1 MSEDI
6 MMFFE
11 IAELISHESAK
22 VKDPEIRREC
32 FEIAQ
37 KLTALGFEANVR
49 GVNDPDNADLDDI
62 VDDDN
67 ASSVYS
73 SYMDEKPKETEDV
86 GSSSAD
92 EESKA
97 ANLPDDPFGGDDDD
111 FVDGGSDEV
120 GFEGYL
126 NSGKD
131 ETPNVE
137 VKTASP
143 EESEMGSETS
153 ASTVAETPV
162 METPKE
168 DSSSGMAGMFD
179 IFNEAKAEPDTSSRL
194 PEERSKTLNSFQYD
208 QVALTV
214 NSADGQ
220 RHDEVIV
227 TAYPLTT
234 DDSSNTPIFVVLA
247 IPNAKPV
254 FACSYNRETGNM
266 IKTSIGGNDFLI
278 TGSIENGKFTVNVM
292 LTGETQQRGDR
303 MHIVKHGGQNPS
315 ADIIGCGHIRFYYD
329 AGQGVTGQ
337 LEVFPFGANF
347 VYIHKV
353 ENFCDMRMYG
363 NGDVAIQTADG
374 HMTQIAIK
382 RTDREKGVVDGNSTV
397 SAELVPYE
405 N

>member
-22 VKDPEIRREC
+22 VKDPEIRKEC

-49 GVNDPDNADLDDI
+49 GVNDPDNADLDNI
-62 VDDDN
+62 VDDDD
-67 ASSVYS
+67 ASSVYA
-73 SYMDEKPKETEDV
+73 SYMDKKSNGTENV
-86 GSSSAD
+86 ESLLNND
-92 EESKA
+92 EESKT
-97 ANLPDDPFGGDDDD
+97 ANLPDDLFGGDNDD

-126 NSGKD
+126 NSGKS
-131 ETPNVE
+131 ETPNVKE
-137 VKTASP
+137 SAVEDVPTVSAPP
-143 EESEMGSETS
+143 EEPAVEPT
-153 ASTVAETPV
+153 AEV
-162 METPKE
+162 SKE
-168 DSSSGMAGMFD
+168 DSSFGMAGMFD
-179 IFNEAKAEPDTSSRL
+179 MFNEAKAEPAASSRL

-247 IPNAKPV
+247 IPNAEPV

-382 RTDREKGVVDGNSTV
+382 RTDRKKGVVDGNSMV

>member
-49 GVNDPDNADLDDI
+49 GVNDPDNADLDNI
-62 VDDDN
+62 IDDDDIP
-67 ASSVYS
+67 SSVYS
-73 SYMDEKPKETEDV
+73 SYMDEKPKKTEDV

-97 ANLPDDPFGGDDDD
+97 ANPPDDLFGGDDDD

-126 NSGKD
+126 NSGKN
-131 ETPNVE
+131 ETPNAKESAVE
-137 VKTASP
+137 DVPTVSAPP
-143 EESEMGSETS
+143 EESAVEPT
-153 ASTVAETPV
+153 AEV
-162 METPKE
+162 SKE
-168 DSSSGMAGMFD
+168 DSSFGMAGMFD
-179 IFNEAKAEPDTSSRL
+179 MFNEAKAEPDTSSRL

-247 IPNAKPV
+247 IPNAEPV

-382 RTDREKGVVDGNSTV
+382 RTDRKKGVVDGNSMV

>member
-49 GVNDPDNADLDDI
+49 GVNDPDNADLDNI
-62 VDDDN
+62 IDDDDIP
-67 ASSVYS
+67 SSVYS
-73 SYMDEKPKETEDV
+73 SYMDEKPKKTEDV

-97 ANLPDDPFGGDDDD
+97 ANLPDDLFGGDDDD

-126 NSGKD
+126 NSGKN
-131 ETPNVE
+131 ETPNAKESAVE
-137 VKTASP
+137 DVPTVSAPP
-143 EESEMGSETS
+143 EESAVEPT
-153 ASTVAETPV
+153 AEV
-162 METPKE
+162 SKE
-168 DSSSGMAGMFD
+168 DSSFGMAGMFD
-179 IFNEAKAEPDTSSRL
+179 MFNEAKAEPDTSSRL

-247 IPNAKPV
+247 IPNAEPV

-382 RTDREKGVVDGNSTV
+382 RTDRKKGVVDGNSMV

>member
-1 MSEDI
+1 

-22 VKDPEIRREC
+22 VKDPEIRKEC

-49 GVNDPDNADLDDI
+49 GVNDPDNADLDNI
-62 VDDDN
+62 VDDDD

-97 ANLPDDPFGGDDDD
+97 ANPPDDLSGGDDDD

-126 NSGKD
+126 NSGKN
-131 ETPNVE
+131 ETPNAKESAVE
-137 VKTASP
+137 DTPTVSAPSEEPVEEPTAEVS
-143 EESEMGSETS
+143 
-153 ASTVAETPV
+153 
-162 METPKE
+162 KE
-168 DSSSGMAGMFD
+168 DSSFGMVGMFD
-179 IFNEAKAEPDTSSRL
+179 MFNKAKAETDTSSRL

-247 IPNAKPV
+247 IPNAEPV

-382 RTDREKGVVDGNSTV
+382 RTDRKKGVVDGNSMV